1 MLYNLIVKIFAENIL
16 KSLLIT
22 VMALSLLAVSCS
34 KDEGKPTS
42 PQTVV
47 VDAKTI
53 TGIVSA
59 MFSMTVDDSEAPLF
73 ASDTIKPA
81 SGTATINTATG
92 KKIDT
97 DIKTK
102 LTTSIENITSTY
114 ASVVTL
120 TSNVNSLSSSSKD
133 LTLTMKPAN
142 ANVKFAS
149 DITDKSKYDYDD
161 STGEAKLVVTINEA

>member
-1 MLYNLIVKIFAENIL
+1 MKHTKNIL

-47 VDAKTI
+47 VDAETI
-53 TGIVSA
+53 TGILSA
-59 MFSMTVDDSEAPLF
+59 MISMTMDDNQTPLF
-73 ASDTIKPA
+73 ASDTITPA
-81 SGTATINTATG
+81 SGKATIDTAAG
-92 KKIDT
+92 KKIA

-102 LTTSIENITSTY
+102 LKTSIETVASTY

-120 TSNVNSLSSSSKD
+120 TSDVDNLTKD

-142 ANVKFAS
+142 ANVNFAS
-149 DITDKSKYDYDD
+149 DVTDKSQYNYDA
-161 STGEAKLVVTINEA
+161 STGEAKLVVTINEK